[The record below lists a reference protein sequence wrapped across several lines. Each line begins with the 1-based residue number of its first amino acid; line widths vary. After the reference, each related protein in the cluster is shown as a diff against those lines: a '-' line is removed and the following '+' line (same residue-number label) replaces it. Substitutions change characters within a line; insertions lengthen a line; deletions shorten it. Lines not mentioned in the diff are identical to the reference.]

1 MKFKSQARFHTPL
14 LIGGTHPAVA
24 RRAARIADGFF
35 PPGGENWDVYRA
47 ERLKLGKSNPGEKFH
62 ALGPI
67 YTHITHDVEAAWE
80 TILPHARHCVN
91 SYSEWTVE
99 AYGAAAGPFAKG
111 VDPADLAAK
120 YQNAGVGQK
129 PATQDLMIF
138 ISTSVPKKALVMLG
152 EQANATGAVL
162 VLRGLKGAL
171 GTKGVMQK
179 TMEALQPVAATGAK
193 IQIDP
198 EAFGRYNV
206 TAVPTFVIATK
217 EDTCANE
224 QCDTKSY
231 AMAGD
236 VTLEYALEQWSSRGG
251 PIGRQA
257 DMYLKRLERGQ

>member
-1 MKFKSQARFHTPL
+1 MVRTRQA
-14 LIGGTHPAVA
+14 IESAMA
-24 RRAARIADGFF
+24 QAQ
-35 PPGGENWDVYRA
+35 
-47 ERLKLGKSNPGEKFH
+47 SMQ
-62 ALGPI
+62 
-67 YTHITHDVEAAWE
+67 
-80 TILPHARHCVN
+80 
-91 SYSEWTVE
+91 S
-99 AYGAAAGPFAKG
+99 GAAQAGPKTGFSVDELRKMKG
-111 VDPADLAAK
+111 VDPSALAAK

-138 ISTSVPKKALVMLG
+138 ISTSMPKKALVMLG

-231 AMAGD
+231 ALAGD

-257 DMYLKRLERGQ
+257 DMYLKRLERIQ

>member
-1 MKFKSQARFHTPL
+1 MKRHLALALLALCPVLAMSQQK
-14 LIGGTHPAVA
+14 
-24 RRAARIADGFF
+24 
-35 PPGGENWDVYRA
+35 PPVQEEDPMVRTRQA
-47 ERLKLGKSNPGEKFH
+47 IDKAMAQAQSMQ
-62 ALGPI
+62 
-67 YTHITHDVEAAWE
+67 
-80 TILPHARHCVN
+80 
-91 SYSEWTVE
+91 S
-99 AYGAAAGPFAKG
+99 GAAQAGPKTGFSVDELRKMKG
-111 VDPADLAAK
+111 VDPSDLAAK